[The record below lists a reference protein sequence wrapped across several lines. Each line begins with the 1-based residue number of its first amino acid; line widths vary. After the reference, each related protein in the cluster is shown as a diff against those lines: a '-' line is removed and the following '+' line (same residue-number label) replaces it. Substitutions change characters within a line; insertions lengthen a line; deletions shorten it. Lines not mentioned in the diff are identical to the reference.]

1 MFIFSP
7 RSIYF
12 NGIQDHDN
20 LLSVGFIVQNRNQSY
35 QYMHFKYIWFY
46 FQVIFHMYV
55 LKKNDNISIV
65 SRVNYA
71 WVNKTVFNIRLNKL
85 ITDPF
90 FNHHKNEGGYNSLS
104 PWQAFKMKNGT
115 PQTLH
120 LSLPGSLPVSH
131 RSLTSSGASLSIYWI
146 Q

>member
-1 MFIFSP
+1 
-7 RSIYF
+7 
-12 NGIQDHDN
+12 
-20 LLSVGFIVQNRNQSY
+20 
-35 QYMHFKYIWFY
+35 MHFKYIWFY

-104 PWQAFKMKNGT
+104 PWQALKMKNGT
-115 PQTLH
+115 PQTFPFQEAFRCLTGPSPA
-120 LSLPGSLPVSH
+120 LGPALVSTEYSKGWRKGWLQIH
-131 RSLTSSGASLSIYWI
+131 S
-146 Q
+146 